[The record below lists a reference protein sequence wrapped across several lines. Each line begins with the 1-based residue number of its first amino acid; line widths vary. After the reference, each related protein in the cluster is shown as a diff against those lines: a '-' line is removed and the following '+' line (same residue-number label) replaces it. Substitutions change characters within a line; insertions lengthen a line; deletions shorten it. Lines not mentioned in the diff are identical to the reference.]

1 MISLY
6 LDYNERK
13 KITDMKKRTVV
24 IGALVSLLPIG
35 QPLVIGTG
43 AALTS
48 TAVMLAA
55 PESAKAETWNCEY
68 IWNGE
73 IKKFVRYREGNQFN
87 SSSGLYKILD
97 ENEDKIH
104 LYKTFSGMNNLF
116 AISLDKKQRK
126 FSMVA
131 LSPGNDSKIISGS
144 CEIKY

>member
-1 MISLY
+1 KRITAIAAALSLMP
-6 LDYNERK
+6 L
-13 KITDMKKRTVV
+13 
-24 IGALVSLLPIG
+24 G
-35 QPLVIGTG
+35 QPLVIGGG
-43 AALTS
+43 AALTT
-48 TAVMLAA
+48 TAVMLTT
-55 PESAKAETWNCEY
+55 PEKAKAEIWNCEY

-87 SSSGLYKILD
+87 SSSGLYEILD